1 MEIKSSE
8 ERRINGELVHSKTV
22 DLTDNG
28 GFIHNFN
35 KESGEKIAILND
47 KDITDLFR
55 LEKNKVP
62 LMKRLKRI
70 QKKSRKN
77 TNRPKTKRKRS
88 KTNKLKKR

>member
-62 LMKRLKRI
+62 LMKRLKKIRN
-70 QKKSRKN
+70 SRKRRIS
-77 TNRPKTKRKRS
+77 RPKTRRRR
-88 KTNKLKKR
+88 KTNKR